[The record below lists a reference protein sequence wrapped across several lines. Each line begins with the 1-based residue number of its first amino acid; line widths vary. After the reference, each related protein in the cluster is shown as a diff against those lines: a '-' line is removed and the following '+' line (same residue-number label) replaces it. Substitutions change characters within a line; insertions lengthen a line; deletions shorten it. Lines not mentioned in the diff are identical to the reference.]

1 MLLLKMSRRAERGK
15 TTIITAHRLS
25 AVVHADMILV
35 LENGRITERGRHQEL
50 LEKKGW
56 YFNTYRMQQLE
67 MEEYDAIRKHHKM
80 SFGGYCPMSNLIY
93 F

>member
-1 MLLLKMSRRAERGK
+1 MLLLKNVKEGRRGK

-50 LEKKGW
+50 LE
-56 YFNTYRMQQLE
+56 R
-67 MEEYDAIRKHHKM
+67 RKVGTIIHIGCKTIGN
-80 SFGGYCPMSNLIY
+80 GGV
-93 F
+93 